1 MIYINTL
8 LALLWE
14 QLTSGFVLINPFSQ
28 LLWIRIFRDFY
39 FHFAPLHKPITDSI
53 DFPLNPNWMEEDKK
67 KIEGTKEKRILSLKH
82 LSINKRKRTNL
93 EVAKINPKDALIS
106 NLRKAATSE
115 GITWKTL
122 VNIYFYLIV
131 SFLFH

>member
-1 MIYINTL
+1 
-8 LALLWE
+8 
-14 QLTSGFVLINPFSQ
+14 
-28 LLWIRIFRDFY
+28 
-39 FHFAPLHKPITDSI
+39 
-53 DFPLNPNWMEEDKK
+53 MEEDKK

-122 VNIYFYLIV
+122 VSILFPFIYFTFHATSLC
-131 SFLFH
+131 FLSEFKKFILKAVNTIQITNKMKG

>member
-1 MIYINTL
+1 M
-8 LALLWE
+8 
-14 QLTSGFVLINPFSQ
+14 
-28 LLWIRIFRDFY
+28 D
-39 FHFAPLHKPITDSI
+39 PIWLED
-53 DFPLNPNWMEEDKK
+53 DKK
-67 KIEGTKEKRILSLKH
+67 KVEGAKEKRILSLKH

-122 VNIYFYLIV
+122 VPFFKIHFSKIKNKKQNQSLCFFNQV
-131 SFLFH
+131 RD